1 MDAKPVKM
9 NQIQKSTCWIAII
22 FMIFNSISLYAQ
34 SDSGVMH
41 KGKSHVKIS
50 LNAYSFN
57 KPLMNNKVNG
67 HGGMSLFELID
78 WSAAQ
83 GFDAVD
89 ITGYYFPG
97 YPAVPTDEFI
107 NRVKR
112 HAFLQGLDISGTG
125 VRNDFTNP
133 DPAKRAADVKLVKA
147 WIDVAAK
154 LGAPV
159 IRIFSGPVPAG
170 YENRRDEVTRYMAA
184 SIKECAAYAAQ
195 RGILIGI
202 QNHGDFIKT
211 ADEVIKLVKMVNSDW
226 FGVVVDSGFF
236 LYADVEKAMPYAVNF
251 QLKESFSGPTGLIK
265 MDVVKIMNIVKRSGY
280 KGYLPIET
288 LEPPGAN
295 KSVEVGKGAKP
306 PYDPYKTIPVFL
318 QEVQAARHLV
328 FNNPF

>member
-1 MDAKPVKM
+1 MYLKSVKM
-9 NQIQKSTCWIAII
+9 NLIQKAMFLVTVISMVFCSA
-22 FMIFNSISLYAQ
+22 SLYAQ
-34 SDSGVMH
+34 SDSGVMR

-57 KPLMNNKVNG
+57 KLLMDNKVSG
-67 HGGMSLFELID
+67 KGMSLFELID
-78 WSAAQ
+78 WSAEH

-97 YPAVPTDEFI
+97 YPMVPSDEFI

-112 HAFLQGLDISGTG
+112 HAFLRGLDISGTG

-147 WIDVAAK
+147 WIDVAVK

-170 YENRRDEVTRYMAA
+170 YENRRDEVTGYMAE

-195 RGILIGI
+195 KGVLIGL

-211 ADEVIKLVKMVNSDW
+211 ADEAIKLVKMVNSDW
-226 FGVVVDSGFF
+226 FGLVVDSGFF
-236 LYADVEKAMPYAVNF
+236 PYADVEKAMPYAVNF
-251 QLKESFSGPTGLIK
+251 QLKESFSGPAGPIK
-265 MDVVKIMNIVKRSGY
+265 MDVTKIMNIVKRSGY
-280 KGYLPIET
+280 QGYLPIET

-295 KSVEVGKGAKP
+295 KRGEPGQGAKP
-306 PYDPYKTIPVFL
+306 SYDPYTAIPVFL
-318 QEVQAARHLV
+318 QEVQIARHQGV
-328 FNNPF
+328 